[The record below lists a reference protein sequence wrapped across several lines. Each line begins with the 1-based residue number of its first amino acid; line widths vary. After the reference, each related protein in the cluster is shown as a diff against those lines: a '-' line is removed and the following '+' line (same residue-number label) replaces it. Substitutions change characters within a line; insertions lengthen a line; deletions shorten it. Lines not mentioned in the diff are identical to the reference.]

1 MVGAAIDATPFVMW
15 FLDRLIAGVDDA
27 VTDARFLV
35 ARNAFFLRHRPP
47 PRAERVLRRLFAE
60 GPARV
65 AQGISAAPYGRIAGV
80 SAATATRDLTDLEAA
95 GILRRGPEGGRSTR
109 YLLVMA

>member
-1 MVGAAIDATPFVMW
+1 
-15 FLDRLIAGVDDA
+15 
-27 VTDARFLV
+27 
-35 ARNAFFLRHRPP
+35 
-47 PRAERVLRRLFAE
+47 VLRRLFAE

-80 SAATATRDLTDLEAA
+80 SAATATRDLTELEAA